1 MSTND
6 VHLYSKLLKLLDEHS
21 MSMDVISVIRRDDA
35 DGLLNLVSTQ
45 QISPQEYTNGY
56 GQGLLQLA
64 GIFILTYCD
73 DVAQYDA
80 INCIKY
86 LVQQNIC
93 PLQEDVGLICRDD
106 TLEKLFSLRYSV

>member
-6 VHLYSKLLKLLDEHS
+6 AHLYAKLLKLLDEHS

-35 DGLLNLVSTQ
+35 DGLINLVSTQ
-45 QISPQEYTNGY
+45 QISPQEYTNSY
-56 GQGLLQLA
+56 DQGLLQLA
-64 GIFILTYCD
+64 GIFMCTSYDEL
-73 DVAQYDA
+73 AQYDA

-93 PLQEDVGLICRDD
+93 PLQEDVGLICHADI
-106 TLEKLFSLRYSV
+106 LEKLLSM